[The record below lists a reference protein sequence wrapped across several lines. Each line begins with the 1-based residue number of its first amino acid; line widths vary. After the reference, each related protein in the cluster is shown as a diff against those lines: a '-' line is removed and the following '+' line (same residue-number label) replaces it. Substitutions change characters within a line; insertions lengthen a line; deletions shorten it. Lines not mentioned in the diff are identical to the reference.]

1 MDEEG
6 LWRLFFET
14 GLPQAYLAIAGE
26 RAARTAPPPWA
37 ADRTA
42 FRPGGGE
49 PTLI

>member
-6 LWRLFFET
+6 LWRLFFFFF
-14 GLPQAYLAIAGE
+14 LPQVYLAIAGE
-26 RAARTAPPPWA
+26 RAAPPPWA